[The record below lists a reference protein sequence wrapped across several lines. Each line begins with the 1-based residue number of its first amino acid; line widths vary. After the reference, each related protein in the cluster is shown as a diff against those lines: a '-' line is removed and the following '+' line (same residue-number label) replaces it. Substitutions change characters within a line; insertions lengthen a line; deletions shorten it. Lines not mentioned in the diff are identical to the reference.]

1 MNKKEILVTGGSG
14 FLGSHVA
21 DVLSD
26 AGYKV
31 SIFDKK
37 HSPWL
42 KKSQEMILGDISDEK
57 LIQKAVKNKYAVF
70 HFAALADLDV
80 ALDKPIETI
89 EYNVLGMVKVLEA
102 CRKNNVNRFI
112 FASSVYVNSKEGGFY
127 RCSKLAAE
135 QYIEEYHNRYELN
148 YCILRYGSLY
158 GPRSGPDTGLWT
170 MLNHAIKTGEIMYMG
185 HPESLREYIHV
196 DDAAQASLLALES
209 KFINQ
214 HIIITGQEPMRV
226 LDILKMIGEIL
237 DIKKDIKFLDKDYT
251 GHYVSTPYYHK
262 NSVGMK
268 YTPPLHVDL
277 GQGILQMIDE
287 INKSKELS

>member
-14 FLGSHVA
+14 FLGGHVA
-21 DVLSD
+21 DALSD

-31 SIFDKK
+31 SILDKK

-42 KKSQEMILGDISDEK
+42 KKSQEMILGDILDEK
-57 LIQKAVKNKYAVF
+57 LIQNTVKNKYAVF

-158 GPRSGPDTGLWT
+158 GPRSGPASGLWT

-209 KFINQ
+209 KFLNQ

-237 DIKKDIKFLDKDYT
+237 DIKKDIKFKDISYP
-251 GHYVSTPYYHK
+251 GHYIRTPYSYNEK
-262 NSVGMK
+262 IAKK
-268 YTPPLHVDL
+268 YIPSMHVDL
-277 GQGILQMIDE
+277 GQGLLQMIEE
-287 INKSKELS
+287 IKKTTTD